1 MIHRLWPRSIR
12 SRLLLTTVVSVG
24 AALVILVA
32 AFNLLFARRLDAN
45 ATDQART
52 RAEAE
57 RTVLKVVKGI
67 VRDDDSG
74 RSVPTGDIWVFGQTG
89 VVEQPRSTAVS
100 PAVNSAAMQM
110 RSDSS
115 GTTDVGNFRLAVVP
129 VPNKEHQVGSVVA
142 AVPLEPYEEAE
153 RAALVAS
160 VVLSLIVLVVVA
172 LVTRAILAH
181 ALRPVADMTASAR
194 AWSDRDLDERFGF
207 GQPYDELTE
216 LAATLD
222 QLLDRNAAA
231 LRRERRLTAEI
242 SHELRT
248 PLARIA
254 AEAELALRRTRTEEE
269 YRAAL
274 DVVEQN
280 ARTMARIID
289 TLLAAARA
297 GADVTHESASALEA
311 AERATDAATE
321 VARAH
326 GIELAIDQAS
336 VDAQVAANLELT
348 TQILQPVVDNACR
361 HARTRATIGIDR
373 ADRAVV
379 FTIGDDG
386 EGVSAED
393 TQRIFLPGVR
403 GRATL
408 DGSGAG
414 LGLALARRL
423 AESVGG
429 TVEASPGPTG
439 AFTVR
444 IPAPLRR
451 TEGRDL
457 EIPAP

>member
-1 MIHRLWPRSIR
+1 MIHRLRPRSIR

-24 AALVILVA
+24 AALVVLVA
-32 AFNLLFARRLDAN
+32 AFNLLFAQRLDAN

-57 RTVLKVVKGI
+57 RTVLKVEGGV
-67 VRDDDSG
+67 VRDDENTQIG
-74 RSVPTGDIWVFGQTG
+74 RTGDTVWVYSGS
-89 VVEQPRSTAVS
+89 EAVDH
-100 PAVNSAAMQM
+100 PAPSGLDVDAAALA
-110 RSDSS
+110 RDGA
-115 GTTDVGNFRLAVVP
+115 GTTDVGDTRLVAVP
-129 VPNKEHQVGSVVA
+129 VLDKNGQRIGSVVA
-142 AVPLEPYEEAE
+142 AVSVEPYEEAQ

-207 GQPYDELTE
+207 GRPYDELTE

-254 AEAELALRRTRTEEE
+254 AEAELALRRTRSEEE

-297 GADVTHESASALEA
+297 GADATQDSASALEA
-311 AERATDAATE
+311 AERATGAATE

-326 GIELAIDQAS
+326 GIELAIEPACA
-336 VDAQVAANLELT
+336 DAQVAANLELT

-373 ADRAVV
+373 AERAVV

-403 GRATL
+403 GRATI

-444 IPAPLRR
+444 IPARP
-451 TEGRDL
+451 
-457 EIPAP
+457 

>member
-1 MIHRLWPRSIR
+1 MIHRLRPRSIR

-24 AALVILVA
+24 AALVVLVA
-32 AFNLLFARRLDAN
+32 AFNLLFAQRLDAN

-57 RTVLKVVKGI
+57 RTVLKVEGGV
-67 VRDDDSG
+67 VRDDENTQIG
-74 RSVPTGDIWVFGQTG
+74 RTGDTVWVYSGSEAVDHPAPSG
-89 VVEQPRSTAVS
+89 LDVARGRACPRRRRHDGRRRH
-100 PAVNSAAMQM
+100 PAGRRPRARQ
-110 RSDSS
+110 R
-115 GTTDVGNFRLAVVP
+115 R
-129 VPNKEHQVGSVVA
+129 QRIGSVVA
-142 AVPLEPYEEAE
+142 AVSVEPYEEAQ

-207 GQPYDELTE
+207 GRPYDELTE

-231 LRRERRLTAEI
+231 LRREQRLTAEI

-254 AEAELALRRTRTEEE
+254 AEAELALRRTRSEEE

-297 GADVTHESASALEA
+297 GADATQESASALEA
-311 AERATDAATE
+311 AERATGAATE

-326 GIELAIDQAS
+326 GIELAIEPACA
-336 VDAQVAANLELT
+336 DAQVAANLELT

-373 ADRAVV
+373 AARVVV

-386 EGVSAED
+386 DGVSAED

-403 GRATL
+403 GRATV

-444 IPAPLRR
+444 IPARP
-451 TEGRDL
+451 
-457 EIPAP
+457 

>member
-1 MIHRLWPRSIR
+1 MIHRLRPRSIR

-24 AALVILVA
+24 AALVILVT
-32 AFNLLFARRLDAN
+32 AFNLLFAQRLDAN
-45 ATDQART
+45 ATDQARS
-52 RAEAE
+52 RANAE
-57 RTVLKVVKGI
+57 LAVLDVHNGTVSREEPGT
-67 VRDDDSG
+67 G
-74 RSVPTGDIWVFGQTG
+74 RPDTVWVY
-89 VVEQPRSTAVS
+89 
-100 PAVNSAAMQM
+100 
-110 RSDSS
+110 S
-115 GTTDVGNFRLAVVP
+115 GTTPVDEPGLPGLDAAAARLARTGEGSTDVGDTRLVAVPIVDH
-129 VPNKEHQVGSVVA
+129 NERVGSVVA
-142 AVPLEPYEEAE
+142 DVSVEPYEEAQ
-153 RAALVAS
+153 RAALFAS
-160 VVLSLIVLVVVA
+160 IALSLIVLVIVA
-172 LVTRAILAH
+172 FVTRAILAH
-181 ALRPVADMTASAR
+181 ALRPVSDMTASAR

-207 GQPYDELTE
+207 GRPYDELTE

-231 LRRERRLTAEI
+231 LRREQRLTAEI

-254 AEAELALRRTRTEEE
+254 AEAELALRRTRSEEE

-297 GADVTHESASALEA
+297 GAEATHESASALEA
-311 AERATDAATE
+311 AERATGAATE

-326 GIELAIDQAS
+326 GIELAIEPACR
-336 VDAQVAANLELT
+336 DALVAANLELT

-361 HARTRATIGIDR
+361 HARTRATIGIDQ
-373 ADRAVV
+373 ADRTVV

-386 EGVSAED
+386 EGVSADD
-393 TQRIFLPGVR
+393 TQRIFVPGVR
-403 GRATL
+403 GRRTM

-444 IPAPLRR
+444 IPARP
-451 TEGRDL
+451 
-457 EIPAP
+457 

>member
-1 MIHRLWPRSIR
+1 MIHRLRPRSIR

-24 AALVILVA
+24 AALVILVT
-32 AFNLLFARRLDAN
+32 AFNLLFAQRLDAN
-45 ATDQART
+45 ATDQARN

-57 RTVLKVVKGI
+57 RTVLKVEDGDVT
-67 VRDDDSG
+67 DDDKAHNA
-74 RSVPTGDIWVFGQTG
+74 RPGDNLVWVFGMQNG
-89 VVEQPRSTAVS
+89 IVERPARATDDLDTA
-100 PAVNSAAMQM
+100 AQQM
-110 RSDSS
+110 GPEGS
-115 GTTDVGNFRLAVVP
+115 GTVDVGNFRLAGVP
-129 VPNKEHQVGSVVA
+129 VVREGQRFGWVVG
-142 AVPLEPYEEAE
+142 AVSLEPYDEAE

-160 VVLSLIVLVVVA
+160 IVLSLIVLVVVA
-172 LVTRAILAH
+172 LVTRGILAH
-181 ALRPVADMTASAR
+181 ALRPVSDMTASAR
-194 AWSDRDLDERFGF
+194 AWSNRDLDERFGF
-207 GQPYDELTE
+207 GRPYDELTE

-231 LRRERRLTAEI
+231 LRREQRLTAEI

-254 AEAELALRRTRTEEE
+254 AEAELALRRTRSEEE

-297 GADVTHESASALEA
+297 GAEATHESASALEA
-311 AERATDAATE
+311 AERATGAATE

-326 GIELAIDQAS
+326 GIELAIEPACR
-336 VDAQVAANLELT
+336 DALVAANLELT

-361 HARTRATIGIDR
+361 HARTRATIGIDQ
-373 ADRAVV
+373 ADRTVV

-386 EGVSAED
+386 EGVSADD
-393 TQRIFLPGVR
+393 TQRIFVPGVR
-403 GRATL
+403 GRRAI

-444 IPAPLRR
+444 IPARP
-451 TEGRDL
+451 
-457 EIPAP
+457 

>member
-1 MIHRLWPRSIR
+1 MGPE
-12 SRLLLTTVVSVG
+12 G
-24 AALVILVA
+24 
-32 AFNLLFARRLDAN
+32 
-45 ATDQART
+45 
-52 RAEAE
+52 
-57 RTVLKVVKGI
+57 
-67 VRDDDSG
+67 
-74 RSVPTGDIWVFGQTG
+74 
-89 VVEQPRSTAVS
+89 
-100 PAVNSAAMQM
+100 
-110 RSDSS
+110 S
-115 GTTDVGNFRLAVVP
+115 GTADVGNFRLAGVP
-129 VPNKEHQVGSVVA
+129 VVREGQRFGWVVG
-142 AVPLEPYEEAE
+142 AVSLEPYDEAE

-160 VVLSLIVLVVVA
+160 IVLSLIVLVVVA
-172 LVTRAILAH
+172 LVTRGILAH
-181 ALRPVADMTASAR
+181 ALRPVSDMTASAR
-194 AWSDRDLDERFGF
+194 AWSNRDLDERFGF
-207 GQPYDELTE
+207 GRPYDELTE

-231 LRRERRLTAEI
+231 LRREQRLTAEI

-254 AEAELALRRTRTEEE
+254 AEAELALRRTRSDEE

-297 GADVTHESASALEA
+297 GAEATHESASALEA
-311 AERATDAATE
+311 AERATGAATE

-326 GIELAIDQAS
+326 GIELAIEPTCR
-336 VDAQVAANLELT
+336 DALVAANLELT

-361 HARTRATIGIDR
+361 HARTRATIGIDQ
-373 ADRAVV
+373 ADRTVV

-386 EGVSAED
+386 EGVSADD
-393 TQRIFLPGVR
+393 TQRIFVPGVR
-403 GRATL
+403 GPRAM

-429 TVEASPGPTG
+429 TVEASAGPTG

-444 IPAPLRR
+444 IPARP
-451 TEGRDL
+451 
-457 EIPAP
+457 